1 MPIRLELGP
10 KDLDKASTLSVRRD
24 TGAKAS
30 LALAD
35 IATSI
40 PALLE
45 TIHNDMLSKARATMD
60 AHMTVVTEWKD
71 FVRTLNNNHI
81 CVIPWCEEEACED
94 AIKERSAKEC
104 ANFSISAILGP
115 RLTSPR
121 LQER

>member
-1 MPIRLELGP
+1 
-10 KDLDKASTLSVRRD
+10 
-24 TGAKAS
+24 
-30 LALAD
+30 
-35 IATSI
+35 
-40 PALLE
+40 
-45 TIHNDMLSKARATMD
+45 MD